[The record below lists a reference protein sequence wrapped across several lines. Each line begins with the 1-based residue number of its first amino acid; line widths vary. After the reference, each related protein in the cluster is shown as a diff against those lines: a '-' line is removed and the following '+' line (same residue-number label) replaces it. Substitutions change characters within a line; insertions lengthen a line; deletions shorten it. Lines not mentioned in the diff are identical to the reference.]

1 MSFLLLINMSYY
13 LIDLYPSKTLIIG
26 KIKYEIYRKLFTDT
40 TNLLY
45 HLIKC
50 FFLCI
55 KLGGSA
61 MKLNMNKEELKKFLL
76 HAPQVTI
83 IKYYENIH
91 PVDILDILRDYPED
105 RSDILCRLPEELIAQ
120 VNQTATAFVKSIV
133 AGQLLINPDVSMD
146 EQADVVNQTIQ
157 DSGMIKQINHCMSQ
171 TYDVTLIHLMALEL
185 RKKVEAAL
193 YPYIARKNCLVA
205 DLDDIEKEPIIYNT
219 LTKQVYENDHW
230 IDRELD
236 LKGKLLIYT
245 KTEERKAL

>member
-1 MSFLLLINMSYY
+1 MTTYELGSSLEKLL
-13 LIDLYPSKTLIIG
+13 SK
-26 KIKYEIYRKLFTDT
+26 
-40 TNLLY
+40 
-45 HLIKC
+45 
-50 FFLCI
+50 
-55 KLGGSA
+55 
-61 MKLNMNKEELKKFLL
+61 LK
-76 HAPQVTI
+76 QNR
-83 IKYYENIH
+83 ENV
-91 PVDILDILRDYPED
+91 PLDILKTYYKAPY
-105 RSDILCRLPEELIAQ
+105 EELITQ

-157 DSGMIKQINHCMSQ
+157 DSGIIKQINHCMSQ

>member
-1 MSFLLLINMSYY
+1 MTTYELGSSLEKLL
-13 LIDLYPSKTLIIG
+13 SK
-26 KIKYEIYRKLFTDT
+26 
-40 TNLLY
+40 
-45 HLIKC
+45 
-50 FFLCI
+50 
-55 KLGGSA
+55 
-61 MKLNMNKEELKKFLL
+61 LK
-76 HAPQVTI
+76 QNR
-83 IKYYENIH
+83 ENV
-91 PVDILDILRDYPED
+91 PLDILKTYSKAPY
-105 RSDILCRLPEELIAQ
+105 EELIAQ

-205 DLDDIEKEPIIYNT
+205 DLDASEKEPIIYNT

>member
-1 MSFLLLINMSYY
+1 
-13 LIDLYPSKTLIIG
+13 
-26 KIKYEIYRKLFTDT
+26 
-40 TNLLY
+40 
-45 HLIKC
+45 
-50 FFLCI
+50 
-55 KLGGSA
+55 
-61 MKLNMNKEELKKFLL
+61 
-76 HAPQVTI
+76 
-83 IKYYENIH
+83 
-91 PVDILDILRDYPED
+91 
-105 RSDILCRLPEELIAQ
+105 
-120 VNQTATAFVKSIV
+120 NQTATAFVKSIV
-133 AGQLLINPDVSMD
+133 TGQLLINPDVSMD

-245 KTEERKAL
+245 KTEEKKTL

>member
-1 MSFLLLINMSYY
+1 MTTYELGSSLEKLL
-13 LIDLYPSKTLIIG
+13 SK
-26 KIKYEIYRKLFTDT
+26 
-40 TNLLY
+40 
-45 HLIKC
+45 
-50 FFLCI
+50 
-55 KLGGSA
+55 
-61 MKLNMNKEELKKFLL
+61 LK
-76 HAPQVTI
+76 QNR
-83 IKYYENIH
+83 ENV
-91 PVDILDILRDYPED
+91 PLDILKTYYKVPY
-105 RSDILCRLPEELIAQ
+105 EELIAQ
-120 VNQTATAFVKSIV
+120 VNQTATAFVKSI
-133 AGQLLINPDVSMD
+133 D

-236 LKGKLLIYT
+236 LDWKLLIYL
-245 KTEERKAL
+245 KSEEKKSKDNF

>member
-1 MSFLLLINMSYY
+1 MTTYELGSSLEKLL
-13 LIDLYPSKTLIIG
+13 SK
-26 KIKYEIYRKLFTDT
+26 
-40 TNLLY
+40 
-45 HLIKC
+45 
-50 FFLCI
+50 
-55 KLGGSA
+55 
-61 MKLNMNKEELKKFLL
+61 LK
-76 HAPQVTI
+76 QNR
-83 IKYYENIH
+83 ENV
-91 PVDILDILRDYPED
+91 PLDILKTYYKVPY
-105 RSDILCRLPEELIAQ
+105 EELIAQ

-146 EQADVVNQTIQ
+146 EQADVVNHTIQ

>member
-1 MSFLLLINMSYY
+1 MTTYELGSSLEKLL
-13 LIDLYPSKTLIIG
+13 P
-26 KIKYEIYRKLFTDT
+26 KLKQ
-40 TNLLY
+40 NR
-45 HLIKC
+45 
-50 FFLCI
+50 
-55 KLGGSA
+55 
-61 MKLNMNKEELKKFLL
+61 
-76 HAPQVTI
+76 
-83 IKYYENIH
+83 ENV
-91 PVDILDILRDYPED
+91 PLDILKTYYKVPY
-105 RSDILCRLPEELIAQ
+105 EELIAH

-157 DSGMIKQINHCMSQ
+157 DSGMIKQISHCMSQ

-236 LKGKLLIYT
+236 LDGKLLVYL
-245 KTEERKAL
+245 KPDELLH